1 MFIILKVKKFL
12 LGVAGFFGLSAGAF
26 AVTNDAEAVNTA
38 LTSLSTNAGTLFDA
52 VVPVILAVVGL
63 GVLISMIKLIKKR

>member
-1 MFIILKVKKFL
+1 MFTKLKSF
-12 LGVAGFFGLSAGAF
+12 FFGGAALAVSSLAAS
-26 AVTNDAEAVNTA
+26 AVTNDAAAVNTA
-38 LTSLSTNAGTLFDA
+38 LTSLSGNAGTLFDA